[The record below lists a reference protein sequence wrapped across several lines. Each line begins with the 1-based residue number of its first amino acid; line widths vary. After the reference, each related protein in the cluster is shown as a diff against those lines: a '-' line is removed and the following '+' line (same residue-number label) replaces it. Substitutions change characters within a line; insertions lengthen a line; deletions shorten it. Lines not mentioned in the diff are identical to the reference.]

1 MKLTIVI
8 PTYWSKTEKESCKG
22 IIYDHPTS
30 LSSRGTLS
38 RTLSSLLKQK
48 NKDFNIVITSSASPE
63 IIEAVESK
71 VNKIIQPYRKKLR
84 IFQFSYSDLKKV
96 HERLKN
102 RGWKKPEKIVNLDG
116 YPNVRNIGF
125 AVAHIIGSEI
135 VHCLDDDEILTDK
148 AFTLKARQFI
158 GKNFQ
163 GKFIGGVAG
172 YYIGS
177 QGSYFFTRPQSF
189 WKRFFKLGWYKD
201 KWMRHASKMLDS
213 KLRIQRTPFSFG
225 GNSIIHRKMFE
236 KVPFDPWVTR
246 GEDMDL
252 VLNARLFGFEFV
264 LDNQLFVLHKPPVKP
279 YAWLIMRQDIL
290 RFLYMRKK
298 ILYQLTNKETEDV
311 YQEGFDPYPGH
322 FLKSGI
328 IYGFISSSLLRAIHS
343 FLTFKFREAG
353 EYLKNILIAL
363 FKAPSYAKKH
373 AKDYLK
379 FQKQW
384 VKMMKLLKDDPVL
397 KRYFISKY

>member
-48 NKDFNIVITSSASPE
+48 NKDFSIVITSSASPE

-148 AFTLKARQFI
+148 AFTLKACQFI

-213 KLRIQRTPFSFG
+213 KLRIQRTPFAFG

-252 VLNARLFGFEFV
+252 VLNARLFGFNF
-264 LDNQLFVLHKPPVKP
+264 LFDNQLFVTHLPCREKSFF
-279 YAWLIMRQDIL
+279 WDEMRKDIF
-290 RFLYMRKK
+290 RFYYMRKK
-298 ILYQLTNKETEDV
+298 ILYLIKIKRLKGITLKS
-311 YQEGFDPYPGH
+311 FDPYPGC
-322 FLKSGI
+322 FLKWSVYFKAFFRAI
-328 IYGFISSSLLRAIHS
+328 LMSLHSLFLLR
-343 FLTFKFREAG
+343 FRDLKEN
-353 EYLKNILIAL
+353 LKNIKIAL
-363 FKAPSYAKKH
+363 FDGLIYSSRHKNA
-373 AKDYLK
+373 YLD
-379 FQKQW
+379 FQKEW
-384 VKMMKLLKDDPVL
+384 VQNIKILKKSASSEV
-397 KRYFISKY
+397 